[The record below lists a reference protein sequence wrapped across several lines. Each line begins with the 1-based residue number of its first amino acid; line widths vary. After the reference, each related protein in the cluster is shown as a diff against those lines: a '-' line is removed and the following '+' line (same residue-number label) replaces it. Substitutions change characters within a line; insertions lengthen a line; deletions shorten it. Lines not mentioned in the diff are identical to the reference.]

1 MPVAQG
7 GPAPARQAIVVGL
20 GAALGLV
27 AILFLVFQ
35 ADRLIGG
42 TDLDIQISDGIF
54 RPGPADELAEG
65 IEESGPI
72 LLSDTAEGDRDII
85 LTHVGSEVTDGWYAF
100 AARPLSAPRDCFVTW
115 MADTAV
121 FVDTCDGTEYDEE
134 GSGLPQYPVA
144 IDAEGIITIDLSSA
158 PE

>member
-7 GPAPARQAIVVGL
+7 GPAPARQALVVGL

-54 RPGPADELAEG
+54 RPGPADQLAEQ
-65 IEESGPI
+65 IAETGPI
-72 LLSDTAEGDRDII
+72 LLSDTAEGDRDIV
-85 LTHVGSEVTDGWYAF
+85 LAHVGPDPDEGWWAF
-100 AARPLSAPRDCFVTW
+100 AARPLSAPRDCFVEW
-115 MADTAV
+115 MAEIGV
-121 FVDTCDGTEYDEE
+121 FVDNCDGTEFDET
-134 GSGLPQYPVA
+134 GDGLPQYPVA
-144 IDAEGIITIDLSSA
+144 VDADGIVAIDLSSA
-158 PE
+158 PD

>member
-1 MPVAQG
+1 VPVAQG

-20 GAALGLV
+20 GAALGVV
-27 AILFLVFQ
+27 AILFLIFQ

-42 TDLDIQISDGIF
+42 TDLDIQIGDGIY
-54 RPGPADELAEG
+54 RPGPAEELADG
-65 IEESGPI
+65 IAETGPL
-72 LLSDTAEGDRDII
+72 LLSDPAEGDRDII
-85 LTHVGSEVTDGWYAF
+85 LTHVGSDPLDGWYAF

-115 MADTAV
+115 MADSSV
-121 FVDTCDGTEYDEE
+121 FVDNCDGTDYDEK

-158 PE
+158 GE